1 MTARN
6 LRNILI
12 VAAIAALVVILP
24 GGGTGAG
31 VAIQA
36 VSLAFL
42 VALGWVARIQYR
54 EHRGSLY
61 ALGDQ
66 RRAVLYVAVGV
77 VTLTLTA
84 TSRLWQTLGGE
95 LAWFVL
101 LVASVYAV
109 VAVVIAAR
117 RY

>member
-24 GGGTGAG
+24 GGGTGAS

-54 EHRGSLY
+54 EHRSSLY
-61 ALGDQ
+61 ALGDH
-66 RRAVLYVAVGV
+66 RRAVLYAAAGV

-84 TSRLWQTLGGE
+84 TNRLWQTLGGE

-101 LVASVYAV
+101 LIAAVYAAA
-109 VAVVIAAR
+109 AVVIAAR